1 MKKMN
6 KKGFTLIELL
16 AVIVILAIIM
26 VIAVPQILNVIDK
39 SRDSAW
45 ESNIK
50 MIEDAI
56 ETNETLIT
64 NNMASG
70 NTTESIFSATGC
82 TAKNINEMA
91 DIDEKATTIASEGT
105 FTAEVKGTDGAIT
118 TPKSCEIVVSA
129 TTGGE
134 FNGRTAQKITCTSS
148 GCSHAKAQ

>member
-39 SRDSAW
+39 SRESAW
-45 ESNIK
+45 ESNVK

-70 NTTESIFSATGC
+70 NTTVSIFSTEGC
-82 TAKNINEMA
+82 TSANIKKMA
-91 DIDEKATTIASEGT
+91 DIDEKATTIAEKGK

-129 TTGGE
+129 KDGGE

-148 GCSHAKAQ
+148 GCLHANAQ

>member
-45 ESNIK
+45 ESNTK

-56 ETNETLIT
+56 ETNEALIT
-64 NNMASG
+64 NNM
-70 NTTESIFSATGC
+70 TTGGTTKTVFSEAGC
-82 TAKNINEMA
+82 TAENINKMA
-91 DIDEKATTIASEGT
+91 DIDKTATTITEKGK

-129 TTGGE
+129 TAGGE

-148 GCSHAKAQ
+148 GCLHANAQ